1 MLLNNSIILLV
12 ISYLDI
18 HTLNRIKNVNLQFLQ
33 FFYSDLHMKLI
44 KENYKLEEI
53 DVKTKLLNILCVL
66 DNKCFCCKKEI
77 NDNKVIVLNNLL
89 YCSGKCILCFK
100 MNCNCYLYPY
110 FHYDCIK
117 SFELPTSL
125 YKIYRKFYIPFLSKD
140 NKLDGIFVRE
150 R

>member
-33 FFYSDLHMKLI
+33 LFYSDLHMKLI

-77 NDNKVIVLNNLL
+77 NDNNFLNIL
-89 YCSGKCILCFK
+89 Y
-100 MNCNCYLYPY
+100 
-110 FHYDCIK
+110 
-117 SFELPTSL
+117 
-125 YKIYRKFYIPFLSKD
+125 
-140 NKLDGIFVRE
+140 
-150 R
+150 